1 MPKDPIDPDEQSIG
15 DGLQKSVQRKRK
27 TPAGVWVIV
36 GLAIFFAV
44 VAFWIAGFIAVQ
56 AVLEKRHSAN
66 ASPAAASVTPSA
78 TAQAGSTVA
87 GAESPKKTETPKAEA
102 SGSASAQNSPP
113 AKSDAKEEEKTRK
126 EVLTRVDL
134 MNNPSESG
142 KDHFYDEI

>member
-1 MPKDPIDPDEQSIG
+1 MPNEPIEPAEQSIG
-15 DGLQKSVQRKRK
+15 DGLQKLVQRKRK
-27 TPAGVWVIV
+27 TLPRVWVIV

-87 GAESPKKTETPKAEA
+87 GAESPKKTETPKAE
-102 SGSASAQNSPP
+102 SGGSAR
-113 AKSDAKEEEKTRK
+113 AKD
-126 EVLTRVDL
+126 
-134 MNNPSESG
+134 
-142 KDHFYDEI
+142 